1 MSVKAIY
8 EQTAKS
14 LIRNS
19 FSPSFNLTEKSI
31 IATPSELP
39 TLPQL
44 HPWLLTESLVCKP
57 DELIKRRGKLG
68 LVIVRS
74 DYDGVCGWIHE
85 KTRKPLIIGAKS
97 GNLQR
102 FLIEPFI
109 QHQRSDEHYV
119 CMFTQRDG
127 DVILFCSEGGVDV
140 GNVDAKAKKFQVT
153 TQSLFDHGSGAVTPN
168 HLLDSGLLDTITD
181 PARKRI
187 LAEFIAEL
195 HRVFAHLHF
204 NYLEINP
211 LVVTSDPNTPG
222 HLRVHI
228 LDVAAKLD
236 QCAEY
241 LFSATGE
248 WSPDGIPVVFPPP
261 FGLSYTP
268 EERLVAELD
277 ARTGASMKLTLLNP
291 DARIWTVSAGGGA
304 SVIFAD
310 TICQLAPNGA
320 ADLANYGEYSGA
332 PSESQ
337 TYEYARTILSL
348 MTRGP
353 VNPQDSRGLQHAV
366 DASLRLFI
374 YSSPD
379 RPRRGSEDFPT
390 GFPFG
395 TSSPSEE
402 IHNWCPDVV
411 NPVTLPKAKKLLSTR
426 LAFAE
431 KSILRKG
438 TRLHE
443 TTQEGG
449 QKARSRWLSGR
460 YHSGEFNPF
469 GSTSSDFVPDF
480 ARSAPDREM
489 MTAAACD
496 AGVMDELLGAVNIVV
511 ARQNQWCPASE
522 RSTLQVTRAAQSST
536 HLFICK
542 SVDEK
547 SCDLDDVYT
556 SRSMCSF
563 DEESAFPVFFKHST
577 CYDVMPKSAKLLI
590 LDSTLPIRKA
600 IQSLTDH
607 ALDAAPV
614 WSSRLQTYTHV
625 LTQDI
630 CLRLLAQVFPND
642 KPDAQEPP
650 PERNPGADMSYW
662 EGKTL
667 GSVLK
672 TYNAWART
680 EDSNLQLETP
690 CVVTPQQ
697 HLHRVVQ
704 LLTVGVPVKK
714 RAHST
719 VSKETMGTPTTQN
732 SASDCSSTNHQPPSA
747 ESEDTPM
754 QQTIPPPRHII
765 IADLAGSGNLLGILT
780 SDRLLAYLRVR
791 MRNLP
796 NPSLLKVPV
805 GDLIGVRWEERS
817 WPVGD
822 PFTISGSR
830 PACATSAQQSLSSAA
845 TSVPATSTGSPFYL
859 HPSTTCLQALHIMN
873 SAWAT
878 MGLVCL
884 PVATETGRGFQGM
897 LSKMDILSCVF
908 SDTAAVSLSTPIS
921 MLLAARPRPPG
932 CTAQAMC
939 FVTDSLLTVIDSI
952 FRQKV
957 GD

>member
-1 MSVKAIY
+1 MDAG
-8 EQTAKS
+8 AAS
-14 LIRNS
+14 LGIT
-19 FSPSFNLTEKSI
+19 SFN
-31 IATPSELP
+31 
-39 TLPQL
+39 
-44 HPWLLTESLVCKP
+44 
-57 DELIKRRGKLG
+57 
-68 LVIVRS
+68 
-74 DYDGVCGWIHE
+74 
-85 KTRKPLIIGAKS
+85 
-97 GNLQR
+97 
-102 FLIEPFI
+102 
-109 QHQRSDEHYV
+109 
-119 CMFTQRDG
+119 
-127 DVILFCSEGGVDV
+127 
-140 GNVDAKAKKFQVT
+140 
-153 TQSLFDHGSGAVTPN
+153 AV
-168 HLLDSGLLDTITD
+168 GLLSERTD
-181 PARKRI
+181 P
-187 LAEFIAEL
+187 
-195 HRVFAHLHF
+195 
-204 NYLEINP
+204 
-211 LVVTSDPNTPG
+211 STP
-222 HLRVHI
+222 
-228 LDVAAKLD
+228 
-236 QCAEY
+236 
-241 LFSATGE
+241 
-248 WSPDGIPVVFPPP
+248 
-261 FGLSYTP
+261 
-268 EERLVAELD
+268 
-277 ARTGASMKLTLLNP
+277 
-291 DARIWTVSAGGGA
+291 
-304 SVIFAD
+304 
-310 TICQLAPNGA
+310 
-320 ADLANYGEYSGA
+320 
-332 PSESQ
+332 
-337 TYEYARTILSL
+337 
-348 MTRGP
+348 
-353 VNPQDSRGLQHAV
+353 
-366 DASLRLFI
+366 
-374 YSSPD
+374 
-379 RPRRGSEDFPT
+379 
-390 GFPFG
+390 
-395 TSSPSEE
+395 
-402 IHNWCPDVV
+402 
-411 NPVTLPKAKKLLSTR
+411 
-426 LAFAE
+426 
-431 KSILRKG
+431 
-438 TRLHE
+438 
-443 TTQEGG
+443 
-449 QKARSRWLSGR
+449 LSGR

-547 SCDLDDVYT
+547 SCDLEDVYT
-556 SRSMCSF
+556 PRSLCSF

-642 KPDAQEPP
+642 KPDGQEPP
-650 PERNPGADMSYW
+650 PERNPAADLSYW

-719 VSKETMGTPTTQN
+719 VSKETMAMPTAQN
-732 SASDCSSTNHQPPSA
+732 SASDCSSTYHQQPSA
-747 ESEDTPM
+747 ESEDAPM
-754 QQTIPPPRHII
+754 QQSIPPPRHVV

-796 NPSLLKVPV
+796 NPSLLKVQV

-830 PACATSAQQSLSSAA
+830 LPCATTVQQSPSSAA

-908 SDTAAVSLSTPIS
+908 SDTVAVSLSTPIS
-921 MLLAARPRPPG
+921 LLLAARPRPPG
-932 CTAQAMC
+932 CTSQAMC
-939 FVTDSLLTVIDSI
+939 FITDSLLTVIDSI
-952 FRQKV
+952 FRQKASCLAVFEKPGTGASWNGQAALGPAIGVVTTSDLLYATILDSSYTKDSPQQHLVDGQVASALSRSSSDSRESPAVTTAFYRSQNSVPSSSVSSYSLSSKRNSLPVTVNRTPQRPGENTLDASFGKSPRPLTQLPSPLGPNSITRFFHRQKRNSESETHSMQLEGPFQAHSYRRPTIPTTYHSGVV
-957 GD
+957 GDPESAGITASGAGIPHSRLNSRSTAQGQQQQPWRPGQAQKVTKGKPGRQQPQQVCGKQTNVDEENIMFPMDFS